1 MSDKWDQYIVDE
13 PTSGQSKWDQYVVQE
28 ETPEQRI
35 KQTIGHVPSI
45 KETFFGRKEDT
56 PAISLIKKRPSE
68 LIRRPVKGL
77 LDLLQSIS
85 PSLINPMNTLKGVPT
100 PGEFIKGDASQL
112 SPEEEQAGQTLEFLT
127 QLGVPLMPKGT
138 GSLTKTQ
145 APISKGVAEITKL
158 KVPKIAEEGR
168 KVSKFLKPKVL
179 PQTLEK
185 EEIKLLKQGEKI
197 LEDVK
202 KSKFPIV
209 KQIEAGKPVA
219 EITEKQFKKI
229 ARDSE
234 KITGNVKVDN
244 IKNSIQKNIDKY
256 SKARTPA
263 TTEKTAIKTGKE
275 LIKDLEKGDMSMK
288 ELVGQYRANNKA
300 SKSLIEKTL
309 TEGTQS
315 ESLEMYQAANDAIAK
330 EIAKHPNASNIFKT
344 LFKQSNT
351 NYAQLKK
358 IDQYESI
365 MKGAIDE
372 KGIFEP
378 KKLSRILQDSK
389 KVRQLSKIVGSETV
403 NGLRKMSSQL
413 TQAQEA
419 LTKIDPLK
427 LKDLGVSAPLLAKYL
442 GIPGG
447 KLVGVPIMIKKG
459 ADIAYGY
466 YLMRPES
473 RKLLSGFIRALKS
486 KNYDKVRQIGLT
498 LEIGFNKAKQIKEKN
513 N

>member
-1 MSDKWDQYIVDE
+1 MSSKWDQYVVDE
-13 PTSGQSKWDQYVVQE
+13 PTSGQSKWDQYVVQD
-28 ETPEQRI
+28 ETPEQHME
-35 KQTIGHVPSI
+35 QTIGHVPSL
-45 KETFFGRKEDT
+45 KEAFFGRQEDT
-56 PAISLIKKRPSE
+56 PAMSLIKKRPSE

-85 PSLINPMNTLKGVPT
+85 PSLINPMNTMKGVPT
-100 PGEFIKGDASQL
+100 PGEFVKGDASQL

-138 GSLTKTQ
+138 GALAKTE
-145 APISKGVAEITKL
+145 APIAKGAEDIAKL
-158 KVPKIAEEGR
+158 KVPRIAEEGR
-168 KVSKFLKPKVL
+168 KVSKLLKPRVL
-179 PQTLEK
+179 PQTLKK
-185 EEIKLLKQGEKI
+185 EEIKLLKQGEQI
-197 LEDVK
+197 LSDVK
-202 KSKFPIV
+202 KSKFPLV
-209 KQIEAGKPVA
+209 RQIEAGKPV
-219 EITEKQFKKI
+219 ENITNKQFGKI
-229 ARDSE
+229 ARDAE
-234 KITGNVKVDN
+234 KITGKVKVDN

-263 TTEKTAIKTGKE
+263 ATEKTAIKTGKG

-330 EIAKHPNASNIFKT
+330 EISKHPNASNIFKT
-344 LFKQSNT
+344 LFKQSNA

-365 MKGAIDE
+365 MKSVIND
-372 KGIFEP
+372 KGMFEP
-378 KKLSRILQDSK
+378 KKLSRALQDSK
-389 KVRQLSKIVGSETV
+389 KIRQLSKIVGTDTV
-403 NGLRKMSSQL
+403 NGLRKMSTQL

-419 LTKIDPLK
+419 LAKVDPLQW
-427 LKDLGVSAPLLAKYL
+427 KDLSVSAPMLMKYI

-447 KLVGVPIMIKKG
+447 KLIGAPIMAKKG

-473 RKLLSGFIRALKS
+473 RKVMSGLVRAIKA
-486 KNYDKVRQIGLT
+486 KNYDKAKQIGLK
-498 LEIGFNKAKQIKEKN
+498 LEVGFKKAKKDDEKAK
-513 N
+513 